1 MAAPYANTLNPDGT
15 PAPYGRAFYRALGE
29 TSEKSARRIVPMVL
43 ELASLTSVVDIG
55 CGVGSWLAAFRD
67 AGVNDVLG
75 LDGPWVDDAALKI
88 PLANFRRARLD
99 EPLDLKRRFDLAVC
113 VEVAEHLPAARA
125 AGLVAELAELAP
137 LVLFSAAVPGQGGT
151 EHVNEQWPG
160 YWAALFAARGYRAID
175 TFRKPLW
182 DDPDVAFWY
191 KQNLL
196 LYAGAETL
204 AANPALDRAA
214 AATPEEPIALVHPDL
229 YRMMMRRARPRIGRW
244 LKMAPEVVRR
254 SLGRKTKG

>member
-29 TSEKSARRIVPMVL
+29 SSEKSARRIVPVLL
-43 ELASLTSVVDIG
+43 ELAPVASVVDIG

-67 AGVNDVLG
+67 AGINDVLG

-88 PLANFRRARLD
+88 PLANFQRARLD
-99 EPLDLKRRFDLAVC
+99 QPFGIKRRFDLAIC
-113 VEVAEHLPAARA
+113 VEVAEHLPAERA
-125 AGLVAELAELAP
+125 ASLVAELTGLAP
-137 LVLFSAAVPGQGGT
+137 LMLFSAAVPGQGGT

-160 YWAALFAARGYRAID
+160 YWAALFAERGYRAID
-175 TFRKPLW
+175 AFRRPLW
-182 DDPDVAFWY
+182 DDSDVAFWY

-196 LYAGAETL
+196 LYASAAALDGNPEL
-204 AANPALDRAA
+204 AAAA
-214 AATPEEPIALVHPDL
+214 AATPDEPIALIHPEL

-244 LKMAPEVVRR
+244 LRMAPEVMRR
-254 SLGRKTKG
+254 SLGRKTKV